1 MDGVQMKVETVIYVI
16 NNFVGKGHYGNARD
30 LIKKEFKRI
39 TEPSYF
45 SLLNN
50 EAKEFVKLIAKE
62 QEDGAFS
69 LLSEKDK
76 KILTLLNEAVRE
88 VKLPYA
94 RKLYFEHKELF
105 TKNYSQKWLTEDAR
119 FMCFAWEKNV

>member
-1 MDGVQMKVETVIYVI
+1 MLLTILWV
-16 NNFVGKGHYGNARD
+16 KGTMVMRRD

-39 TEPSYF
+39 TEPSFF
-45 SLLNN
+45 SMLNN

-62 QEDGAFS
+62 QEDDAFS

-94 RKLYFEHKELF
+94 RKLDLN
-105 TKNYSQKWLTEDAR
+105 TKSYSPKIIP
-119 FMCFAWEKNV
+119 KNG